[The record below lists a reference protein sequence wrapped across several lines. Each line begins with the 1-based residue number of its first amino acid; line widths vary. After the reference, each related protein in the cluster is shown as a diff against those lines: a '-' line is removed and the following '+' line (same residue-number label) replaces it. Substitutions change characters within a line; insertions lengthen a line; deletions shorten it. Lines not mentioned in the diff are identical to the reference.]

1 MKPKVSKNEP
11 FLAIILDPEK
21 RIDIFKKMDPA
32 DQVQACLT
40 LNKYIVYG
48 LLSSLTDEKLAAL
61 IEYAEPD
68 EATDILQLFAKEK
81 QKRLLDQVG
90 QETREALKTLL
101 NFDPESAA
109 GIMNPDFI
117 QVDEMESIA
126 EVSRRFKS
134 HEKRTGRPPAI
145 IAIKQKGDKKILA
158 GYLPGHDLGFA
169 RPRDKVKKFIR
180 KISSIPSQATHDDV
194 IALFHNRPNT
204 KVAVLGNK
212 GQIMGIIYSDDILRL
227 LKERESM
234 SLYDFAGVSKEE
246 SVFDSAASK
255 IKFRYKWLII
265 NLATSFLASFTVGI
279 FNDEISKYV
288 ILAIYMPIIAGMGG
302 NAGTQA
308 MAVIV
313 RGITLK
319 QIENGSIAKIL
330 KNEIISGFVNGI
342 INGFIVAAISYIA
355 HRDPLFSAI
364 LFSAMAVNL
373 VIAAAAGTLIPL
385 VMHRLGKDP
394 ASSAT
399 IFITTATDVLGF
411 LAFLGLASIILP

>member
-1 MKPKVSKNEP
+1 MKSNKKKIEP
-11 FLAIILDPEK
+11 FSEIILNPEK
-21 RIDIFKKMDPA
+21 RIEIFKKMDPA

-40 LNKYIVYG
+40 LNKYIIYG
-48 LLSSLTDEKLAAL
+48 LLSNLTEEELSAL
-61 IEYAEPD
+61 IEFAEPD

-81 QKRLLDQVG
+81 QKKILNLVG
-90 QETREALKTLL
+90 QETRDALKTLL
-101 NFDPESAA
+101 DFDPESAA
-109 GIMNPDFI
+109 GLMNPDFI
-117 QVDEMESIA
+117 LVDEINSIA
-126 EVSRRFKS
+126 EVSKRFRS

-145 IAIKQKGDKKILA
+145 IAMKPNRDKKIIS

-169 RPRDKVKKFIR
+169 RPRDKVKKYIR
-180 KISSIPSQATHDDV
+180 KISAVSSQATHEDV

-204 KVAVLGNK
+204 KVAVLGSK
-212 GQIMGIIYSDDILRL
+212 GQVMGIIYSDDVLRL

-234 SLYDFAGVSKEE
+234 SLYDFAGVSEEE
-246 SVFDSAASK
+246 SVFDSATSK

-279 FNDEISKYV
+279 FNEKISKYV

-308 MAVIV
+308 MAVMV

-319 QIENGSIAKIL
+319 QIENGSVPEIL
-330 KNEIISGFVNGI
+330 KNEIISGFVNGV
-342 INGFIVAAISYIA
+342 INGFIVAAISFIA
-355 HRDPLFSAI
+355 NRDPLISAI
-364 LFSAMAVNL
+364 LFAAMVVNL
-373 VIAAAAGTLIPL
+373 VVAAAAGTLIPL